1 MKTLLVE
8 DCVDKVFGKSNRFY
22 LMGIAI
28 IWIVLFH
35 IYLWYESSGLGTAPF
50 WIALFKEGQYGVD
63 IFFFLSAYGL
73 SVSFEKNSLTCF
85 YKNRMMRILPVY
97 MCFLLTLFLTIQND
111 CPFDRMVIQCL
122 YQITGLSLFCYPEF
136 FSTGFCFD
144 WFTPAII
151 ATYICFPLMFYV
163 VNMVTKNK
171 KWLEIVFMFSVMI
184 AGYWINTNKHFP
196 FTLYAFRVPIILLGV
211 FTYLHVKNNEINR
224 LLILYLSCVCMA
236 FMLAHKPLLLSMI
249 LPCLLVVWSL
259 LKCRLPLYK
268 WVNFIGKHS
277 FEIYLAH
284 IFPVAF
290 FIPVGRGSNVL
301 VITIVT
307 IISTII
313 ISCVFTNVAL
323 LVKKIL

>member
-1 MKTLLVE
+1 MNTLLVE
-8 DCVDKVFGKSNRFY
+8 DCVDKVFGKDNRFY
-22 LMGIAI
+22 LMGISI
-28 IWIVLFH
+28 IWIVFFH

-50 WIALFKEGQYGVD
+50 WIAIFKEGQYGVD

-73 SVSFEKNSLTCF
+73 SISYEKNSLALF

-97 MCFLLTLFLTIQND
+97 ICFLITLFLTVQSD

-144 WFTPAII
+144 WFTPAILV
-151 ATYICFPLMFYV
+151 TYLCFPLMFYV
-163 VNMVTKNK
+163 VK
-171 KWLEIVFMFSVMI
+171 KITSKKLAEIVFLFCIMVV
-184 AGYWINTNKHFP
+184 GYWINLNKHFP
-196 FTLYAFRVPIILLGV
+196 FSTYAFRIPVILLGI
-211 FTYLHVKNNEINR
+211 FTYIHVKNNEINR
-224 LLILYLSCVCMA
+224 LLVIYLSCVTFA
-236 FMLAHKPLLLSMI
+236 FLLNHKPLLLSMI
-249 LPCLLVVWSL
+249 LPCLLVVYSL
-259 LKCRLPLYK
+259 AKCRLPLFI
-268 WVNFIGKHS
+268 WVSLAGRHS

-290 FIPVGRGSNVL
+290 LIPMGGTNVL
-301 VITIVT
+301 VITFVT

-313 ISCVFTNVAL
+313 ISCVFTYVAL